1 MTSCPHGQGIE
12 MNRKKRAVCRGVTTV
27 NPKMVV
33 RKWEGTGK
41 NQGEKTNEIKPR
53 GRQKRSKIKR
63 KT

>member
-1 MTSCPHGQGIE
+1 